1 MGLLLSLTGMVQTVF
16 AQKDAPVFSQQMFS
30 SVNFNPAAVR
40 TDNQIQGTLFG
51 RHQWLGFEGAPAS
64 VMLNLEG
71 YVGEINSG
79 FSASILGDRFGR
91 CHTLDFKAG
100 YSYHFKL
107 GGNNTLQLGLS
118 AGFLYKNFRGSEV
131 ILDQNGD
138 PIIDLEDHSDVK
150 PDLDFGIAFASGGFM
165 IGASATHLTSF
176 IYKKDDYFRPDLGL
190 YLFATYYGRVS
201 DKLLLQPYVRA
212 MYVGDALK
220 FEVDFRAEIL
230 RWFYIG
236 AGYRYNEAVMAMAGV
251 TIYDK
256 VAIGYCY
263 DIGMG
268 KIKNYQSG
276 SHEIMISLRLPTNSR
291 LGDVTRD
298 TPRYFGETEG
308 DAPATKKAKKTK
320 TEKKQKTESE
330 TAQDSE

>member
-1 MGLLLSLTGMVQTVF
+1 MRRIKGIVLRMGLLLSLTGMAQAVF
-16 AQKDAPVFSQQMFS
+16 AQKDAPMFSQQMFS
-30 SVNFNPAAVR
+30 AVNFNPAAVR
-40 TDNQIQGTLFG
+40 TANQVQATLFG

-79 FSASILGDRFGR
+79 FSASVLADRFGHS
-91 CHTLDFKAG
+91 HTLDFKAG
-100 YSYHFKL
+100 YSYHVKL

-118 AGFLYKNFRGSEV
+118 AGVLYKNFRGSDI

-138 PIIDLEDHSDVK
+138 PVIDMEDHSDVK
-150 PDLDFGIAFASGGFM
+150 PDVDFGIAFSSGGFM
-165 IGASATHLTSF
+165 IGVSATHLTSF
-176 IYKKDDYFRPDLGL
+176 AYSKDDYFRPDMGL
-190 YLFATYYGRVS
+190 YLFATYDGRIS
-201 DKLLLQPYVRA
+201 DKFMLQPYVRA
-212 MYVGDALK
+212 MYVNNALK
-220 FEVDFRAEIL
+220 FEVDLRAEIL

-236 AGYRYNEAVMAMAGV
+236 AGYRYHEAVKAMAGI
-251 TIYDK
+251 TIYGK

-291 LGDVTRD
+291 IGDVTRD
-298 TPRYFGETEG
+298 TPRYFGNEDWET
-308 DAPATKKAKKTK
+308 
-320 TEKKQKTESE
+320 TEVGE
-330 TAQDSE
+330 

>member
-1 MGLLLSLTGMVQTVF
+1 MGLLLSLTGTVQAVF
-16 AQKDAPVFSQQMFS
+16 AQKDAPMFSQQMFS
-30 SVNFNPAAVR
+30 AVNFNPAAVR
-40 TDNQIQGTLFG
+40 TANQVQATLFG

-79 FSASILGDRFGR
+79 FSASVLADRFGHS
-91 CHTLDFKAG
+91 HTLDFKAG
-100 YSYHFKL
+100 YSYHVKL
-107 GGNNTLQLGLS
+107 GGKNTLQFGLS
-118 AGFLYKNFRGSEV
+118 AGVLYKNFRGSDI

-138 PIIDLEDHSDVK
+138 PVIDVEDHSDVK
-150 PDLDFGIAFASGGFM
+150 PDVDFGIAFSSGDFM

-176 IYKKDDYFRPDLGL
+176 AYSKDDYFRPDMGL
-190 YLFATYYGRVS
+190 YLFATYYGRIG
-201 DKLLLQPYVRA
+201 DKFSLQPYVRA
-212 MYVGDALK
+212 MYVNNALK
-220 FEVDFRAEIL
+220 FEVDLRAEIL

-236 AGYRYNEAVMAMAGV
+236 AGYRYNEAVKAMAGI
-251 TIYDK
+251 TIYGK

-291 LGDVTRD
+291 IGDVTRD
-298 TPRYFGETEG
+298 TPRYFGGEDFDSLEVG
-308 DAPATKKAKKTK
+308 D
-320 TEKKQKTESE
+320 
-330 TAQDSE
+330 

>member
-1 MGLLLSLTGMVQTVF
+1 MGLLLSLVGMVQTVF

-30 SVNFNPAAVR
+30 AVNFNPAAVR
-40 TDNQIQGTLFG
+40 TANQVQATLFG

-79 FSASILGDRFGR
+79 FSASILGDRFGHS
-91 CHTLDFKAG
+91 HTLDFKAG
-100 YSYHFKL
+100 YSYHFKV
-107 GGNNTLQLGLS
+107 GDKSTFQLGLS
-118 AGFLYKNFRGSEV
+118 AGFLYKNFRGSDV

-138 PIIDLEDHSDVK
+138 PIIDMEDHSDVK
-150 PDLDFGIAFASGGFM
+150 PDVDFGIAFSSGGFM

-176 IYKKDDYFRPDLGL
+176 AYKPDDYFRPDMGL

-236 AGYRYNEAVMAMAGV
+236 AGYRYHEAVKAMAGI

-268 KIKNYQSG
+268 SIKNYQSG
-276 SHEIMISLRLPTNSR
+276 SHEIIISLRLPTNSR
-291 LGDVTRD
+291 LGEVTRD
-298 TPRYFGETEG
+298 TPRYFGNEDWDTMDVGE
-308 DAPATKKAKKTK
+308 
-320 TEKKQKTESE
+320 
-330 TAQDSE
+330 